1 MKKHTAPL
9 RLGIIGT
16 GGMANAHAENF
27 LKIDGVVLASCLD
40 VLPERAHAFA
50 TKHGIAHT
58 TTELKKL
65 LAEVDAVTI
74 VTPDAYHAATSL
86 AALKAGKH
94 VLCEKPLTVTM
105 AEAKKLAAASKRAL
119 KANGQ
124 ITMVNFSYRRSA
136 AMQQAMILAKSGALG
151 DLRHVHA
158 HYLQGWLTTLRE
170 PKDGIVPW
178 RLQTKTGGGVLGD
191 LGCHI
196 LDLTT
201 SVTGPIKRVR
211 CAYGNFPKISTSG
224 KRFTAFNK
232 QKLDAN
238 DTAIIE
244 LEFTAGGLGVIHTT
258 RWATGRGNT
267 IRVEAHGTGGA
278 VMFDLDRS
286 YEQLDSFDLAAG
298 KWNTETLAPA
308 PDIYQRFVTSIRDG
322 KQDQPDFVRGA
333 QIQALLDACA
343 KSAKNGKWVAV
354 PVIK

>member
-1 MKKHTAPL
+1 MKKSSASPSL

-27 LKIDGVVLASCLD
+27 LKIPGVALASCLD
-40 VLPERAHAFA
+40 VLPERAQAFA

-58 TTELKKL
+58 TSTLKDL
-65 LAEVDAVTI
+65 LAQVDAVAI
-74 VTPDAYHAATSL
+74 VTPDAFHAPTAL

-105 AEAKKLAAASKRAL
+105 AEARKLAAAAKKNPHL
-119 KANGQ
+119 

-136 AMQQAMILAKSGALG
+136 ALQKAMILAQQGALG

-170 PKDGIVPW
+170 PSDGIVPW

-211 CAYGNFPKISTSG
+211 CAYGCFPKITKAG
-224 KRFTAFNK
+224 GRFTTFNK

-244 LEFTAGGLGVIHTT
+244 LEFTNGGLGVIHTT

-286 YEQLDSFDLAAG
+286 YEQLDTFDLAKNA
-298 KWNTETLAPA
+298 WSTETLPAA
-308 PDIYQRFVTSIRDG
+308 PDIYQRFVTAISNGIA
-322 KQDQPDFVRGA
+322 DQPDFVRGA

-343 KSAKNGKWVAV
+343 KSAKSGRWMSV
-354 PVIK
+354 PVIR

>member
-1 MKKHTAPL
+1 MKI
-9 RLGIIGT
+9 GIIGT

-27 LKIDGVVLASCLD
+27 KKIDGVVLASCLD
-40 VLPERAHAFA
+40 VLPERATAFA
-50 TKHGIAHT
+50 AKHGIAHT
-58 TTELKKL
+58 TTRLAEL
-65 LAEVDAVTI
+65 LAQVDAVAI
-74 VTPDAYHAATSL
+74 VTPDAFHASTAL
-86 AALKAGKH
+86 AALKAKKH

-105 AEAKKLAAASKRAL
+105 AEAKKLAAASK
-119 KANGQ
+119 KAKGL

-136 AMQQAMILAKSGALG
+136 AMQRAVELAKAGHLG

-201 SVTGPIKRVR
+201 MVTGPVKRVR
-211 CAYGNFPKISTSG
+211 CAYGNFPKVTSSG
-224 KRFTAFNK
+224 KRMTSFK
-232 QKLDAN
+232 GQKMDAN
-238 DTAIIE
+238 DTALIE
-244 LEFTAGGLGVIHTT
+244 LEFAGGALGIVHTT

-278 VMFDLDRS
+278 LMVDLDRS
-286 YEQLDSFDLAAG
+286 YEQLDRFTPESG
-298 KWNTETLAPA
+298 KWETETLPAA
-308 PDIYQRFVTSIRDG
+308 PDIYQRFVASVRG
-322 KQDQPDFVRGA
+322 KKQDQPDFVRGA

-343 KSAKNGKWVAV
+343 KSAKSGRWVAV
-354 PVIK
+354 AKI